1 MFSKGRYSPTDVDE
15 TAGRAFLTRQAFTAL
30 SQPNMLPIMTTTEA
44 STTPTTTSL
53 ADIGLLILR
62 IGVGAAMLQAGL
74 RKVFDFNT
82 TVGFMETGGWR
93 LPKFAAFMVTAA
105 ETLGG
110 IGLLL
115 GVLTPL
121 AACAV
126 IAAMIDAWAVN
137 VSAAPF
143 WSDPFNAPF
152 LIGLGATALLF
163 TGAGAYSV
171 DTRVLGRTG
180 WSARIAVGLLIV
192 AIVAAVLTWVVL
204 NGTNP
209 IHFTAPTG

>member
-1 MFSKGRYSPTDVDE
+1 
-15 TAGRAFLTRQAFTAL
+15 
-30 SQPNMLPIMTTTEA
+30 MTTTDVTVPA
-44 STTPTTTSL
+44 VPTRTTT
-53 ADIGLLILR
+53 DIGLLILR

-82 TVGFMETGGWR
+82 TAGFMEQGGWR

-110 IGLLL
+110 LGLLL

-126 IAAMIDAWAVN
+126 LAAMLDAWAVN
-137 VSAAPF
+137 VSAAAF

-152 LIGLGATALLF
+152 MIGLGATVLLL

-171 DTRVLGRTG
+171 DARVLGRTS
-180 WSARIAVGLLIV
+180 WSVRIAVGLLIV
-192 AIVAAVLTWVVL
+192 AFAAAILTWIAL

-209 IHFTAPTG
+209 IHFTAPAS

>member
-1 MFSKGRYSPTDVDE
+1 M
-15 TAGRAFLTRQAFTAL
+15 
-30 SQPNMLPIMTTTEA
+30 ITTEA
-44 STTPTTTSL
+44 TNQTTTSSL

-82 TVGFMETGGWR
+82 TAGFMETGGWR

-105 ETLGG
+105 ETAGG

-137 VSAAPF
+137 VSAAAF

-152 LIGLGATALLF
+152 MIAIGATALLF

-171 DTRVLGRTG
+171 DSRVFGRTG
-180 WSARIAVGLLIV
+180 WPARIAVGLLVLAV
-192 AIVAAVLTWVVL
+192 AAAVLTWIFL

-209 IHFTAPTG
+209 IHFTAPPTAPTG